1 MHGRPASP
9 ADTYIDVSPPRTQWR
24 FGANLPP
31 WAGKWLG
38 HITGIEQLTRLRRSL
53 PMTATPAQFAAAALQ
68 KLGIDCR
75 YEVTELDSI
84 PSTGRLVFIANHPF
98 GALDGLIAI
107 ALLGAARSDLKV
119 FANEDLCALHELEPM
134 LLPIEVLGRNR
145 AVCNAQAMRKALR
158 WLEGEGALLI
168 FPAGE
173 VSHFDTRARCVTDP
187 PWSRAVAVL
196 ARKARAAVVPV
207 HFTGENGLPFQ
218 IAGFLHPRLRTLMLP
233 GELKRRAGSSVPM
246 RIGAALPYERLRSFD
261 SDEALAAHLRVTTYL
276 LARSPADA
284 GPSTIAVPR
293 HLHPLAFAGTPADL
307 TAEVERLPASQML
320 VDAGDNA
327 VYSAG
332 ADAIPHLLDEI
343 GRLRELAFR
352 AVGEGTGRARDLDV
366 FDDHYEH
373 LFIWNRKREE
383 VVGAYRV
390 GRIDEIRRRAGRRG
404 LYTAGLFHYRE
415 PFFQLLGPALE
426 LGRSFVRPEAQRS
439 FAPLLLLWKGIGE
452 YLARHPRYLRLLGP
466 VSISNDYRELS
477 RQLLVEFLRSHC
489 LDPLL
494 AHLVRPAHPV
504 PRGRMVQ
511 TLAAEVAMLGHVDAL
526 AKLVE
531 DIEPDRKGVPV
542 LLRQYLKLGGRMLAF
557 NVDPAFNHS
566 IDCLL
571 MVDLRQTDPRVLR
584 KYLPE
589 HAVAR
594 LAAKAVHF
602 PGIRKAG

>member
-1 MHGRPASP
+1 MHGQPATP
-9 ADTYIDVSPPRTQWR
+9 ADTYIDVSSSTAEWR
-24 FGANLPP
+24 FGAKVPP
-31 WAGKWLG
+31 WALSWLARL
-38 HITGIEQLTRLRRSL
+38 TGIEGLVRLRRAMPL
-53 PMTATPAQFAAAALQ
+53 TATPAQFAAAALQ
-68 KLGIDCR
+68 KLAVHFHHDPADLEAVPR
-75 YEVTELDSI
+75 
-84 PSTGRLVFIANHPF
+84 TGRVIFIANHPF

-107 ALLGAARSDLKV
+107 ALLGALRPDLKI
-119 FANEDLCALHELEPM
+119 FANEDLCALHELAPM
-134 LLPIEVLGRNR
+134 LLPIEVLGKKR
-145 AVCNAQAMRKALR
+145 ARCNAQAMRHGLR
-158 WLEGEGALLI
+158 WLEGEGALMI

-173 VSHFDTRARCVTDP
+173 VSHFDLRARCVTDP
-187 PWSRAVAVL
+187 PWSRAVALL

-218 IAGFLHPRLRTLMLP
+218 IAGFIHPRLRTLMLP
-233 GELKRRAGSSVPM
+233 GELKRRAGESVPV
-246 RIGAALPYERLRSFD
+246 RIGAPMPFDRLRAFA

-276 LARSPADA
+276 LARRPDSKAATVAAP
-284 GPSTIAVPR
+284 TR
-293 HLHPLAFAGTPADL
+293 HVHPLAFSGAPADFS
-307 TAEVERLPASQML
+307 AEVARLSPSQL
-320 VDAGDNA
+320 LLESADNA
-327 VYSAG
+327 VYCAPA
-332 ADAIPHLLDEI
+332 ADIPHLLDEI
-343 GRLRELAFR
+343 GRLREITFR
-352 AVGEGTGRARDLDV
+352 AVGEGTGHARDLDC
-366 FDDHYEH
+366 FDAHYEH

-383 VVGAYRV
+383 VIGAYRV
-390 GRIDEIRRRAGRRG
+390 GRIDEIRRRVGSRG
-404 LYTAGLFHYRE
+404 LYTSSLFHYRT
-415 PFFQLLGPALE
+415 PFFQLLGPGLE

-452 YLARHPRYLRLLGP
+452 YLARHPRYMRLIGP
-466 VSISNDYRELS
+466 VSISSDYHELS

-494 AHLVRPAHPV
+494 AQLVRPAHAV

-511 TLAAEVAMLGHVDAL
+511 TLAAEVAMLSHLDAL
-526 AKLVE
+526 AALVE

-594 LAAKAVHF
+594 VAAMSLRF

>member
-1 MHGRPASP
+1 MHGQPTSQ
-9 ADTYIDVSPPRTQWR
+9 ADAYIDVSSSTADWR
-24 FGANLPP
+24 FGVKFPP
-31 WAGKWLG
+31 WTARLLARL
-38 HITGIEQLTRLRRSL
+38 TGIEGLVRLRRTMPVTS
-53 PMTATPAQFAAAALQ
+53 TPAQFAEAALQ
-68 KLGIDCR
+68 KLAVHYDHDAG
-75 YEVTELDSI
+75 ELDVI
-84 PSTGRLVFIANHPF
+84 PRRGRLIFIANHPF

-107 ALLGAARSDLKV
+107 ALLGALRPDLKI
-119 FANEDLCALHELEPM
+119 FANEDLCALHELRPM
-134 LLPIEVLGRNR
+134 LLPIEVLGKKR
-145 AVCNAQAMRKALR
+145 ARCNAQAMRHALR
-158 WLEGEGALLI
+158 WLEDDGALML

-173 VSHFDTRARCVTDP
+173 VSHFDVRARCVTDP
-187 PWSRAVAVL
+187 PWSRAVALL
-196 ARKARAAVVPV
+196 ARKARAAVVPI

-233 GELKRRAGSSVPM
+233 GELKRRAGESVPL
-246 RIGAALPYERLRSFD
+246 RIGAPLPYERLRKFA

-276 LARSPADA
+276 LAHRADSKKTDA
-284 GPSTIAVPR
+284 STETR
-293 HLHPLAFAGTPADL
+293 YMHPLALSGEPADFAG
-307 TAEVERLPASQML
+307 EVARLPASRL
-320 VDAGDNA
+320 LLESSDNA
-327 VYSAG
+327 VYC
-332 ADAIPHLLDEI
+332 ADARAIPHLLDEI
-343 GRLRELAFR
+343 GRLRELTFR
-352 AVGEGTGRARDLDV
+352 AVGEGTGHARDLDT

-373 LFIWNRKREE
+373 LFIWNRTREE

-390 GRIDEIRRRAGRRG
+390 GRVDEIRRRAGNRG
-404 LYTAGLFHYRE
+404 LYTSTLFRYRN

-452 YLARHPRYLRLLGP
+452 YLARHPRYLRLIGP
-466 VSISNDYRELS
+466 VSISSDYRELS

-494 AHLVRPAHPV
+494 AQLVRPAHPV

-511 TLAAEVAMLGHVDAL
+511 TLAAEVAMLGHLDAL
-526 AKLVE
+526 AALVE

-594 LAAKAVHF
+594 LERLRF
-602 PGIRKAG
+602 PGMRKAG